1 MIEIVWV
8 TIGGILLLVE
18 FWTAD
23 LLFASLGVSGLAA
36 AVAGYF
42 GGDWLVT
49 SAVFAVVA
57 LLSIL
62 VLRPLGLRALR
73 RGAQPN
79 ATNVSALIGLTAVAD
94 EPISTQAGTIKIR
107 GEHWTARTDSG
118 DISTGDTVVV
128 RRIDGATAIV
138 ERKG

>member
-8 TIGGILLLVE
+8 TIGGILLLAE

-23 LLFASLGVSGLAA
+23 LLFASLGISSLAA

-49 SAVFAVVA
+49 AVVFAFVA

-73 RGAQPN
+73 KGAQPN
-79 ATNVSALIGLTAVAD
+79 ATNISALIGLAVVAD
-94 EPISTQAGTIKIR
+94 EPISQTAGTLKIR
-107 GEHWTARTDSG
+107 GERWTARTTSG
-118 DISTGDTVVV
+118 EISMGDTVVV

-138 ERKG
+138 ERKE